1 MKNQIT
7 VSVVEDLEDIREG
20 MVALLQDSDEFLC
33 IASYGDAESAMRELP
48 ELRPDIVIMD
58 INLPGASGISAV
70 RHLSESCPA
79 SQFLMF
85 TIYENNEQVFEAL
98 EAGAS
103 GYLLKTTPAQE
114 MLAAL
119 RELHDGG
126 SPMSTQIARK
136 VVHSFRQ
143 DTALREDAFR
153 LTAKESE
160 VLDGLARGLLYKEIA
175 EQLGINTSTVRQ
187 RIHKIYAKLHVQNR
201 TEALNKVRGNRPPL

>member
-20 MVALLQDSDEFLC
+20 MVSLLQASDDFLC
-33 IASYGDAESAMRELP
+33 IASYPDAESAMRELP

-70 RHLSESCPA
+70 RHLSERCPSCE
-79 SQFLMF
+79 FLMF

-98 EAGAS
+98 QAGAS
-103 GYLLKTTPAQE
+103 GYLLKTTPPEE
-114 MLAAL
+114 MLEAL
-119 RELHDGG
+119 RELHAGG
-126 SPMSTQIARK
+126 SPMSAQIARK
-136 VVHSFRQ
+136 VVRSFRQ
-143 DTALREDAFR
+143 ETASHENAFR

-175 EQLGINTSTVRQ
+175 DHLGINTSTVRQ

-201 TEALNKVRGNRPPL
+201 TEALNKVQGNRPPR

>member
-20 MVALLQDSDEFLC
+20 MVSLLQASDDFLC
-33 IASYGDAESAMRELP
+33 IASYPDAESAMRELP

-70 RHLSESCPA
+70 RHLSGRCPSCE
-79 SQFLMF
+79 FLMF

-98 EAGAS
+98 QAGAS
-103 GYLLKTTPAQE
+103 GYLLKTTPPEE
-114 MLAAL
+114 MLEAL
-119 RELHDGG
+119 RELHAGG
-126 SPMSTQIARK
+126 SPMSAQIARK
-136 VVHSFRQ
+136 VVRSFRQ
-143 DTALREDAFR
+143 ETASHENAFR

-175 EQLGINTSTVRQ
+175 DHLGINTSTVRQ

-201 TEALNKVRGNRPPL
+201 TEALNKVQGNRPPR